1 MSRADGAR
9 RLVRLAGAKIPAHL
23 GIIPDGNRRW
33 AAQRHESL
41 VNGYRAGFEVA
52 KRLSR
57 FTREIGIHT
66 VTVWAFSTENWRRGP
81 EVVPVLMTLFEE
93 WIQDLM
99 DEAVEK
105 EVRVVHLGRKLGV
118 PENSR
123 ADAAAAGYPLGL
135 PETLVRA
142 IEEIEEKTAGYEKNV
157 INLAI
162 NYGGMDEVARALG
175 QMLESHTPGYSGPF
189 AIEDFLDTAGQ
200 PHPNPDLVWRT
211 SGEFRLSGFLPLQSA
226 YSEIVFTPKFFPDL
240 TEEDV
245 IDAVI
250 EYSAR
255 ARRFGS

>member
-1 MSRADGAR
+1 MSRADRAR
-9 RLVRLAGAKIPAHL
+9 GKSRLTGAKIPAHL

-33 AAQRHESL
+33 AAERGESL

-81 EVVPVLMTLFEE
+81 EVVPVLMALFEE

-99 DEAVEK
+99 DEAVEE
-105 EVRVVHLGRKLGV
+105 EVRVIHLGRTNEV
-118 PENSR
+118 PENSK
-123 ADAAAAGYPLGL
+123 ADAAAAGYPTGL
-135 PETLVRA
+135 PETLIRA
-142 IEEIEEKTAGYEKNV
+142 LGEIEEKTRGFERNV

-162 NYGGMDEVARALG
+162 NYGGMDEVARALARMIASG
-175 QMLESHTPGYSGPF
+175 LTDTPRAL

-200 PHPNPDLVWRT
+200 PHPNPDLIWRT

-240 TEEDV
+240 EEEDV
-245 IDAVI
+245 IDAIV